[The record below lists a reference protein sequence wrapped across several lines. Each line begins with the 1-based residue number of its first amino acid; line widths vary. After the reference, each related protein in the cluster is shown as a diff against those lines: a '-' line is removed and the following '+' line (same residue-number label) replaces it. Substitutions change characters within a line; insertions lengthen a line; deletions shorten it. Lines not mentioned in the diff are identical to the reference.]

1 MINDKKVIG
10 FVCECNPF
18 HKGHKIL
25 IKEAKKRG
33 DIIIAIMS
41 GSFVQ
46 RGEPAVYDKYK
57 RTLLLLKNNVDLVI
71 ELPVEFILSSAN
83 IFANASVN
91 ILSSLGFVDEI
102 IFGSESNNIEKLN
115 NIAKLNI
122 YMDTSNNKVF
132 TKVKTENYGNYHTG
146 QLNSILNKDSLNK
159 NDKLNIKE
167 ILKIGI
173 NYPKAIEIYTGEKLL
188 SNDILSVEYI
198 RAINKLINKLNFF
211 IIKRDKRYSATT
223 ERKKINKKIS
233 TNSFSDILN
242 YCLLNNTNL
251 INISGT
257 NQDICNSINNI
268 KYKNFDFDK
277 KALSLKTK
285 NRTLSNIKRIFLCII
300 LNINKNLLKKQK
312 NGSYISYIRILGI
325 KKEATSLL
333 KYIKIPFLMGY
344 NKKSID
350 DFTKKFNANKIT
362 FESIKINEY
371 ATNLY
376 NIISKNNRL
385 ETTEKFICY

>member
-1 MINDKKVIG
+1 MINNKKVIG
-10 FVCECNPF
+10 FICECNPF

-33 DIIIAIMS
+33 DIIIAVMS
-41 GSFVQ
+41 GNFVQ
-46 RGEPAVYDKYK
+46 RGEPAIYNKYK
-57 RTLLLLKNNVDLVI
+57 RTLSLLKNDIDLVI
-71 ELPVEFILSSAN
+71 ELPVEFVLSSAN
-83 IFANASVN
+83 IFANAGIN

-102 IFGSESNNIEKLN
+102 IFGSESNNLEKLN

-122 YMDTSNNKVF
+122 Y
-132 TKVKTENYGNYHTG
+132 
-146 QLNSILNKDSLNK
+146 NK
-159 NDKLNIKE
+159 NDKSNIKE
-167 ILKIGI
+167 ILKMGI
-173 NYPKAIEIYTGEKLL
+173 NYPKAIELYTREKLL
-188 SNDILSVEYI
+188 SNEILSVEYI
-198 RAINKLINKLNFF
+198 RAINKLKNKLNYY
-211 IIKRDKRYSATT
+211 IIKRDKRYSATN
-223 ERKKINKKIS
+223 ERKKLNKKIS

-242 YCLLNNTNL
+242 YCLLDNPNL

-268 KYKNFDFDK
+268 KYRNFDFDK

-300 LNINKNLLKKQK
+300 LNINKNLLIKQK
-312 NGSYISYIRILGI
+312 NGSKISYIRILGI

-350 DFTKKFNANKIT
+350 DFTKKFNINKIT
-362 FESIKINEY
+362 FESIKLNEY

-385 ETTEKFICY
+385 EVTEKFICY

>member
-1 MINDKKVIG
+1 MINNKKVIG
-10 FVCECNPF
+10 FICECNPF

-25 IKEAKKRG
+25 IKEAKNRG
-33 DIIIAIMS
+33 DIIVAVIS
-41 GSFVQ
+41 GNFVQ

-57 RTLLLLKNNVDLVI
+57 RTISLLKNNVDLVI
-71 ELPVEFILSSAN
+71 ELPVEFTLSSAN
-83 IFANASVN
+83 IFANTGIN
-91 ILSSLGFVDEI
+91 ILLSLGFVDEI

-122 YMDTSNNKVF
+122 Y
-132 TKVKTENYGNYHTG
+132 
-146 QLNSILNKDSLNK
+146 NK
-159 NDKLNIKE
+159 NNTSIIKDN
-167 ILKIGI
+167 LKKGMS
-173 NYPKAIEIYTGEKLL
+173 YPKAIEIFLGEKLL

-198 RAINKLINKLNFF
+198 RAINKLKNKTSFY
-211 IIKRDKRYSATT
+211 IIKRDERYSATN
-223 ERKKINKKIS
+223 ERKKINKKIT
-233 TNSFSDILN
+233 TNSFSNILN
-242 YCLLNNTNL
+242 FCLLNNNNL

-268 KYKNFDFDK
+268 KYNNSDFNK
-277 KALSLKTK
+277 KALLLKTK

-312 NGSYISYIRILGI
+312 NGSKITYIRILGI

-333 KYIKIPFLMGY
+333 KYIKVPFLMGY

-350 DFTKKFNANKIT
+350 NFTKKFNVKKT
-362 FESIKINEY
+362 TLESIKINEN

-376 NIISKNNRL
+376 NIISKNNKL
-385 ETTEKFICY
+385 EATEKFICY